1 MELTTAKTVRA
12 LRGTELRCKGWRQE
26 SILRMLENTLEVG
39 EKPEDLI
46 VYSAGKAARNWES
59 YAKIVEVLRDLE
71 DGETLL
77 VQSGKPVAR
86 FLTNKL
92 APVVIVATNNIV
104 SRWDDID
111 TFQELEKKG
120 LLIDGI
126 YTAAGWQYIGSQGI
140 LQTTYE
146 TFASIAQSF
155 GGSLRSR
162 FVLTSG
168 LGGAGGPQPLAVK
181 MNGGISLVVEVDE
194 LKMRRRVEAGYC
206 DVIAQ
211 SLDEALEMIDEAK
224 KKGTALSIGL
234 CGNNSEIY
242 SRMLERSIIPDVTT
256 DQSPCHDNELL
267 QYIPAQMS
275 LEEAAQLRER
285 NPKEYMI
292 RARESIALLAKTI
305 LEFERRGSQIFEY
318 GNGLRDQAQR
328 AGIIE
333 ASRIPG
339 FIEKYLRITHFCEGR
354 SGQRWIVLSGDP
366 RELEM
371 LDDLILREFAADK
384 QVVNWIKLAKEKV
397 PIEGLPSRICW
408 LSIDQQ
414 VRFGKLVNA
423 MVRNGEL
430 KAPIAFT
437 RCALPTCA
445 SPLDETR
452 HMKDGSDAVADWP
465 ILNGMLD
472 VAAGADLVNIF
483 GSYAGTVKG
492 SIFTLVIDGT
502 KDSDERVRRVLLA
515 DAGLIIT
522 RLADAGYERA
532 TQITKE
538 ASARASAFH
547 KNLVGIE

>member
-1 MELTTAKTVRA
+1 MEITTAKRVRA
-12 LRGTELRCKGWRQE
+12 LRGPQLRCKGWRQE

-46 VYSAGKAARNWES
+46 VYSSGKAARNWES
-59 YAKIVEVLRDLE
+59 YAKIVELLKDLE
-71 DGETLL
+71 DGETLI

-86 FLTNKL
+86 FLTHKL

-126 YTAAGWQYIGSQGI
+126 YTAAGWQYIGHQGI
-140 LQTTYE
+140 LQGTFE
-146 TFASIAQSF
+146 TFASTAQTF

-168 LGGAGGPQPLAVK
+168 LGGAGGAQPLAVK
-181 MNGGISLVVEVDE
+181 MNEGICLVVEVDE
-194 LKMRRRVEAGYC
+194 IRIRRLVEADYC
-206 DVIAQ
+206 DTMAE
-211 SLDEALEMIDEAK
+211 SLDQALDMVEEAK
-224 KKGTALSIGL
+224 GMGKSLSIGL
-234 CGNNSEIY
+234 PGNNSEIY
-242 SRMLERSIIPDVTT
+242 PEILKRSILPDVVT

-275 LEEAAQLRER
+275 LEEAAELRER
-285 NPKEYMI
+285 NPKQYMN
-292 RARESIALLAKTI
+292 RARESIASLTKTI
-305 LEFERRGSQIFEY
+305 MEFERGGSQVFEY
-318 GNGLRDQAQR
+318 GNGLRDQALR
-328 AGIIE
+328 AGILE

-339 FIEKYLRITHFCEGR
+339 FIEKYLRITHFCEGK
-354 SGQRWIVLSGDP
+354 SGQRWIVMSGDP
-366 RELEM
+366 QELRM
-371 LDDLILREFAADK
+371 LDDLVMREFADDK
-384 QVVNWIKLAKEKV
+384 QVVSWIRLAKERV

-408 LSIDQQ
+408 LSLDQQ
-414 VRFGKLVNA
+414 IRFGKLVNA

-452 HMKDGSDAVADWP
+452 LMKDGSDAVADWP
-465 ILNGMLD
+465 MLNGMLN

-492 SIFTLVIDGT
+492 SILTLVIDGT
-502 KDSDERVRRVLLA
+502 KESDERVRRVLLA

-522 RLADAGYERA
+522 RLADSGYERA
-532 TQITKE
+532 AQITREK
-538 ASARASAFH
+538 
-547 KNLVGIE
+547 GIGV

>member
-1 MELTTAKTVRA
+1 MEITTAKRVRA

-26 SILRMLENTLEVG
+26 GILRMLENTIEVG

-46 VYSAGKAARNWES
+46 IYSAGKAARNWES
-59 YAKIVEVLRDLE
+59 YAKIVEVLKDLE
-71 DGETLL
+71 EGETLL

-92 APVVIVATNNIV
+92 APVVIVATNNIT

-111 TFQELEKKG
+111 NFQELERKG

-126 YTAAGWQYIGSQGI
+126 YTAAAWQYIGSQGV

-146 TFASIAQSF
+146 TFASIAQGF

-181 MNGGISLVVEVDE
+181 MNGGICLVVEVDE
-194 LKMRRRVEAGYC
+194 SRMKRRVEAGYC
-206 DVIAQ
+206 DTIAQ
-211 SLDEALEMIDEAK
+211 SLDDALEMINEAK
-224 KKGTALSIGL
+224 DKGTALSIGL
-234 CGNNSEIY
+234 CGNNSEVYPEIL
-242 SRMLERSIIPDVTT
+242 RRSIIPDIVT
-256 DQSPCHDNELL
+256 DQTPCHDNELL
-267 QYIPAQMS
+267 QYMPAQMS
-275 LEEAAQLRER
+275 LEEAAQLRAR
-285 NPKEYMI
+285 NPKQYMS
-292 RARESIALLAKTI
+292 RAKESIASLAKTI
-305 LEFERRGSQIFEY
+305 MAFERRGSQIFEY

-328 AGIIE
+328 AGILE
-333 ASRIPG
+333 ASRMAG
-339 FIEKYLRITHFCEGR
+339 FIEKYLRITHFCEGK
-354 SGQRWIVLSGDP
+354 SGQRWIVMSGDP

-371 LDDLILREFAADK
+371 LDDLILREFPGDK

-408 LSIDQQ
+408 LSLDQQ
-414 VRFGKLVNA
+414 VRFCKLVNS

-452 HMKDGSDAVADWP
+452 RMKDGSDAVADWP
-465 ILNGMLD
+465 MLNGMLNA
-472 VAAGADLVNIF
+472 AAGADLVNIF

-492 SIFTLVIDGT
+492 SSFTLVMDGT
-502 KDSDERVRRVLLA
+502 EDSDERIRRILLA

-538 ASARASAFH
+538 I
-547 KNLVGIE
+547 GIGVSGGV